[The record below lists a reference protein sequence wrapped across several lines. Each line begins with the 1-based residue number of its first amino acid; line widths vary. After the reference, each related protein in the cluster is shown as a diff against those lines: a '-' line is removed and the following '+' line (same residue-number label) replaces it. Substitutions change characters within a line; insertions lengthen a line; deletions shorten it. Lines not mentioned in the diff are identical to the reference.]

1 MPRSP
6 KRHATQTTH
15 SAHRTPTITFRNQL
29 ECWRGNQKGG
39 LSVFRKCR
47 DTARGQRSHVSASH
61 LQRIYSA
68 VPYVTM
74 RKKGGLQTQRNVL
87 LTPYGPPRARISHP
101 GYLWPSW
108 LRLERDVS
116 EGGGTPNSV
125 RVRIPLGQFWTEVK
139 RQRTT
144 GGWLARTA
152 VQVAARGLHA
162 VGSTHR
168 PLNKLCRGN
177 HFGIPQRS
185 VYSLGQTQR
194 NCVVV

>member
-6 KRHATQTTH
+6 KTTTH
-15 SAHRTPTITFRNQL
+15 ARNTQRAQDTYNYIPEPIRVL
-29 ECWRGNQKGG
+29 ERQSEGG
-39 LSVFRKCR
+39 LSMFRKCR
-47 DTARGQRSHVSASH
+47 DTARGQGSHVSAAH
-61 LQRIYSA
+61 LQRSA
-68 VPYVTM
+68 ICNGEE
-74 RKKGGLQTQRNVL
+74 KGVADATKCI

-101 GYLWPSW
+101 GYLCRVGSDWN
-108 LRLERDVS
+108 RDVS

-125 RVRIPLGQFWTEVK
+125 RVRIPLGQFWAEVK

-152 VQVAARGLHA
+152 VQVAARGPHA

>member
-1 MPRSP
+1 M
-6 KRHATQTTH
+6 
-15 SAHRTPTITFRNQL
+15 
-29 ECWRGNQKGG
+29 
-39 LSVFRKCR
+39 FRKCR

-61 LQRIYSA
+61 LQRICSA

-74 RKKGGLQTQRNVL
+74 RKKGGLQTQRNAI

-101 GYLWPSW
+101 GYLCRVGSDWN
-108 LRLERDVS
+108 RDVS

-125 RVRIPLGQFWTEVK
+125 RVRIPLGQFWAEVK

-152 VQVAARGLHA
+152 VQVAARGPHA